1 MAGAR
6 HRSPGASVRLYEGLA
21 SPVPADGTGAAARQA
36 LAQAA
41 GWAVWMNSTVH

>member
-6 HRSPGASVRLYEGLA
+6 HRSPGASVLLYEGLL
-21 SPVPADGTGAAARQA
+21 SLMPADGAGATTRQA

-41 GWAVWMNSTVH
+41 GWAVWRNSTVH